1 MMHLAHAGGPDVRA
15 GEYAPHLQ
23 PAVEPMRTAML
34 RGLLLGTSLLLA
46 GVAGAADGGANSG
59 GGGGEHAKPWRDTFT
74 TRLEALALLQS
85 LNADLLSHDSATL
98 TLDRW
103 CGTHHLAEPAKIVA
117 ERVRDVE
124 KAATDEQR
132 QLLGVSAS
140 EPLRYRRVRLKCGA
154 RVLSEADNWYVPARL
169 TPEMNQA
176 LETSDIA
183 FGRAVQAL
191 QFRRRTLS
199 AELLWSPLPAG
210 WEMTPPTGMKT
221 GRELEVPPHV
231 IQHKAV
237 LTLPDGT
244 PFSEV
249 VETYTSDV
257 LGFPEPAAP
266 RR

>member
-1 MMHLAHAGGPDVRA
+1 
-15 GEYAPHLQ
+15 
-23 PAVEPMRTAML
+23 MRVAML
-34 RGLLLGTSLLLA
+34 RGLVLSTSLL
-46 GVAGAADGGANSG
+46 VAGAACAADGGGVAAPS
-59 GGGGEHAKPWRDTFT
+59 KPWRDTFT

-103 CGTHHLAEPAKIVA
+103 CGAHRLAEPARIVA

-124 KAATDEQR
+124 KAATPEQR
-132 QLLGVSAS
+132 ELLNVSAT
-140 EPLRYRRVRLKCGA
+140 EPLHYRRVRLKCGA
-154 RVLSEADNWYVPARL
+154 RVLSEADYWYVPGRL
-169 TPEMNQA
+169 TAEMNQA

-199 AELLWSPLPAG
+199 AELLWSPLPDG
-210 WEMTPPTGMKT
+210 WEMGAAPLTKD
-221 GRELEVPPHV
+221 GRALEVPPYV

-249 VETYTSDV
+249 VETYTSEV
-257 LGFPEPAAP
+257 LGFAEPPAP
-266 RR
+266 R